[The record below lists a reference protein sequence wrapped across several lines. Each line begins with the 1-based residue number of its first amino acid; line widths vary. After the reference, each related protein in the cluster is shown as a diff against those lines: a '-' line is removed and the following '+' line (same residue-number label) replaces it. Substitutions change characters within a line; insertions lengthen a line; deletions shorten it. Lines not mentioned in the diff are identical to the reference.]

1 MVTSMTG
8 FATHTFELGING
20 QPVAVTIQ
28 LKSLNGRFF
37 EVSCKAPFALSH
49 LETSI
54 IKKLRERLVR
64 GTVYCTIFFNK
75 PAVLNGK
82 PRVSIPVV
90 EGYIEAAD
98 TIRGQFGKTTSFSGE
113 INIFEILTLPHVVEF
128 PENEVNNTITD
139 RILAELDTVIGTLV
153 QERIREGEALNK
165 DLEKRLSVI
174 EKSLG
179 GIKERSVVVMEQKKE
194 KLLADL
200 RELLAHASLEEK
212 DHSLQLIHSQLDRL
226 DIHEEIVRLG
236 AHLSNARHIIA
247 IEELEK
253 GKRFDFT
260 LQEMSRE
267 ANTIGAKCSDSEVGK
282 LAISIK
288 VELEKLRE
296 QVQNII

>member
-8 FATHTFELGING
+8 FATHTFELGLSG
-20 QPVAVTIQ
+20 QQVAVTIQ
-28 LKSLNGRFF
+28 LKSLNARFF

-54 IKKLRERLVR
+54 IKRLRERLIR

-75 PAVLNGK
+75 PAVLNGT
-82 PRVSIPVV
+82 PRISLPVV
-90 EGYIEAAD
+90 EGYIEAAEV
-98 TIRGQFGKTTSFSGE
+98 IRKQFDKKASFGTE
-113 INIFEILTLPHVVEF
+113 MNILEILTLPHVVEF
-128 PENEVNNTITD
+128 TENEINNAITD
-139 RILAELDTVIGTLV
+139 RILAELETVANTLV
-153 QERIREGEALNK
+153 HERSREGEVLSK
-165 DLEKRLSVI
+165 DLEKRLSAI
-174 EKSLG
+174 EKALG
-179 GIKERSVVVMEQKKE
+179 GIKERSVIVMEQKKE

-236 AHLSNARHIIA
+236 AHLSNARHILTSDEI
-247 IEELEK
+247 EK

-296 QVQNII
+296 QIQNII